1 MLWGKHILRLFP
13 HWDYSKA
20 DQPPY
25 FCQIKRLQKNEPRQT
40 VHSTQFSTLKLS
52 IDCIL
57 RYIHHHRTHSVQ
69 GPGHQ
74 DTEIGKHSYFT
85 FSCLV
90 KWYPG
95 RYGKEH
101 MAHRCSLCTLLKDFC
116 LQHLRASPTGFQGKL
131 MFYMQQSDF
140 WKLTAQLWC
149 WVTSGS
155 IKLHENEQNQIVK

>member
-25 FCQIKRLQKNEPRQT
+25 FCQIKRLQENEPRQA
-40 VHSTQFSTLKLS
+40 VHSTRFSTLKLS
-52 IDCIL
+52 IDCTL
-57 RYIHHHRTHSVQ
+57 WYIYHHRTHSVQ
-69 GPGHQ
+69 GSGHQ

-101 MAHRCSLCTLLKDFC
+101 MAHRHLLCTLERLLPATLKGLSCWLPGKADV
-116 LQHLRASPTGFQGKL
+116 LRAAEWLLEVNCSTLVLGYLKF
-131 MFYMQQSDF
+131 
-140 WKLTAQLWC
+140 
-149 WVTSGS
+149 
-155 IKLHENEQNQIVK
+155 N